1 VIRIYTENKIGK
13 VRHAKNGVTGEG
25 ENLSW
30 SDRVGNV
37 EQRTSKEGIFA
48 IMSSYCCKITVLGK
62 IHCHFFISLTAT
74 QLLLGYD
81 FCIHFPDQWFQIN
94 IFLIVHL

>member
-1 VIRIYTENKIGK
+1 MIRIYAENKIGK

-48 IMSSYCCKITVLGK
+48 IMSSYVAAK
-62 IHCHFFISLTAT
+62 
-74 QLLLGYD
+74 LLYLAKS
-81 FCIHFPDQWFQIN
+81 IA
-94 IFLIVHL
+94 IFLYL